1 MNSKVFLFLAT
12 ISLFTNCTNLSEI
25 ENRLDKIETTVNE
38 LKDACQALKDAYSN
52 GKIISEVS
60 KNDELNGW
68 TIKFSD
74 NSQIDIINGK
84 DGIDGNAGADG
95 NNGITPLLQID
106 NNGYWTVSYDNGGS
120 FTLIKD
126 KNGNAITSKG
136 DDGKDGNNIRIVI
149 DENGY
154 YCIEI
159 YNNSNPDVIIEK
171 IETSYTS
178 NKSDIIKTIVKDEI
192 TNIITI
198 TMADGSEYKFNYE
211 FKSPTSIAIL
221 NSQPIYMEEN
231 ETKVVAF
238 RVNPSNAE
246 FKYDVSKED
255 CEISLDFVNENS
267 RSYINVPINY
277 RLKEIKQV
285 YDGNDKIIEGEYEAY
300 IEDLNKST
308 AYNDNVALV
317 LSLKNENN
325 EDIQI
330 SSSVFNIVFSGNDI
344 LKFELL
350 KENNSGTVLKD
361 VSFEFDDN
369 NNLTL
374 ETPYVSSC
382 TTLKPSFTSN
392 GKVYLDGIEQV
403 SGGSTVDLSSPIT
416 YTVVSNK
423 GEAKSYTVSLKYSGL
438 PVVEI
443 NTPNNAE
450 IVSKEDWL
458 ENSTM
463 RILNSDGSEDYY
475 GVMNIR
481 GRGNSTWAYPKKPY
495 AIKLEK
501 KAEILGMPE
510 HKRWVLLANWM
521 DRTMLRNNVAFKIG
535 WSTGLAWT
543 PRGQNVEVVLN
554 GKHIGNYFLCE
565 DKKTGKQRINIHE
578 LEGNETTPEE
588 ITGGYLLELD
598 TYYDEI
604 NKFKSQYK
612 NFPYMFKEPDE
623 EVLNDEMFSYMQNY
637 INSMEASLYTP
648 EKFTA
653 GEFKNYIDLESFIDF
668 WIACELTMNNEYQ
681 GPKSTYMYKDKGE
694 KLKAGPMWDFD
705 WGTFI
710 PSSVNSLQI
719 GNCLYYPQLFTD
731 SSFKLMVKER
741 WSMWK
746 SKLETIPQYID
757 EQKEL
762 LRKSDEIN
770 IEMWPISSTVN
781 GDENMSFDDAVE
793 RLKDAYMAKLAFL
806 DSYINGL

>member
-1 MNSKVFLFLAT
+1 MNCKVVLPFVLFSVLC
-12 ISLFTNCTNLSEI
+12 SCTDLRDI
-25 ENRLDKIETTVNE
+25 EDRLNKIETTVNE
-38 LKDACQALKDAYSN
+38 LRDACQALKDAYSN

-84 DGIDGNAGADG
+84 DGIEGNEGADG

-106 NNGYWTVSYDNGGS
+106 NNGYWTVSYDNGRS

-149 DENGY
+149 NENGY

-159 YNNSNPDVIIEK
+159 YNNSNPNVVIEK

-192 TNIITI
+192 TNIVTI

-211 FKSPTSIAIL
+211 FKRPTSIAIL

-231 ETKVVAF
+231 ETKVVTF

-350 KENNSGTVLKD
+350 KENNSGIVLKD

-416 YTVVSNK
+416 YTVVSNE

-463 RILNSDGSEDYY
+463 RILNTDGSEDYY

-481 GRGNSTWAYPKKPY
+481 GRGNSTWTYPKKPY

-543 PRGQNVEVVLN
+543 PRGENVEVVLN

-565 DKKTGKQRINIHE
+565 DKKTGEQRINIHE
-578 LEGNETTPEE
+578 LESNETSHED

-668 WIACELTMNNEYQ
+668 WIACELTMNPEY
-681 GPKSTYMYKDKGE
+681 GHPKSTYMYKDKSG

-710 PSSVNSLQI
+710 PSRANSLQI
-719 GNCLYYPQLFTD
+719 GNCLYYPELFTD
-731 SSFKLMVKER
+731 SSFKSMVKER

-762 LRKSDEIN
+762 LRKSDEMN
-770 IEMWPISSTVN
+770 IEMWPISKLEN
-781 GDENMSFDDAVE
+781 GDENMNFDDAVE